1 MESTKLPVFIESV
14 KDSVVVINQRGI
26 IQLVNEAVCILLGY
40 DRAEMIGQNVSMLM
54 GRPHQAKHDTYL
66 SNYHQTGISKII
78 GKGRELIAVT
88 KLGEKIPIRLNISEL
103 RDQSEVLYVGMLY
116 DLSDQAPLKEFVDSA
131 NTTLEE
137 ELKEMNESL
146 SASIQELTQHKLK
159 LEQEVLERKLA
170 EEKLHSIQTEITQAL
185 EKEKELNELKSRFIS
200 TASHEFRTP
209 LSSILSSAAL
219 IERYTTTDTNDK
231 LLKHIYRIK
240 SSVNNL
246 TRILNDFL
254 SLSKLEEGKIEQKRS
269 LFDLGQVVQAVVDQI
284 GVATKQDQTI
294 DYMHEGKSNML
305 SSNLQSV
312 KNIIINLISN
322 AIKYSEAGDVI
333 TVRSRIEKEWA
344 FIVVKDEGIG
354 IPKAQQDLLFN
365 RFFRADNATNI
376 QGTGLGLHIV
386 KKYLETLGGNIE
398 FESEENKGTTFII
411 SLPTQT
417 TA

>member
-1 MESTKLPVFIESV
+1 M
-14 KDSVVVINQRGI
+14 
-26 IQLVNEAVCILLGY
+26 
-40 DRAEMIGQNVSMLM
+40 
-54 GRPHQAKHDTYL
+54 
-66 SNYHQTGISKII
+66 
-78 GKGRELIAVT
+78 
-88 KLGEKIPIRLNISEL
+88 
-103 RDQSEVLYVGMLY
+103 
-116 DLSDQAPLKEFVDSA
+116 
-131 NTTLEE
+131 
-137 ELKEMNESL
+137 
-146 SASIQELTQHKLK
+146 
-159 LEQEVLERKLA
+159 
-170 EEKLHSIQTEITQAL
+170 
-185 EKEKELNELKSRFIS
+185 
-200 TASHEFRTP
+200 
-209 LSSILSSAAL
+209 
-219 IERYTTTDTNDK
+219 
-231 LLKHIYRIK
+231 
-240 SSVNNL
+240 

-294 DYMHEGKSNML
+294 DYMHEGKSSML